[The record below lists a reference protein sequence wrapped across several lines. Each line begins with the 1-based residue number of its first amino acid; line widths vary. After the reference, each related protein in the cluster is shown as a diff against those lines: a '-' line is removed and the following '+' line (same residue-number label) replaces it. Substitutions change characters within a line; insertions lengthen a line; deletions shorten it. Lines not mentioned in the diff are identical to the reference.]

1 MAHGSQP
8 NKSNPRPCSNTSPSM
23 SNLNGAMR
31 KAHFRDIDAWDA
43 LRKRDL
49 EYAINLLVS
58 GEWTINGVIKDGWGS
73 LDARVGGERCHE
85 TALLALILRRIVIT
99 YLRDSKLLETFKALV
114 TGYRAEH
121 AQDKRWTKVFK
132 VQDIYVDDSDRYKH
146 IIKSIINFIG
156 PDWTTFIGSAR
167 TLASFSVLSTME
179 CGLSVYYRRLGDV
192 LVATSKEQRA
202 AGMGEYYDAEY
213 PLRTTFTHISFKLIE
228 KLSAEVL
235 TNGVPESPFGA
246 QPRAWETLPEQAR
259 EMLCWQYKIPITL
272 CMPRL
277 RYENAPDGATSMA
290 TYKLTSAPV
299 RTYISTNESGGSFK
313 MVDTSREGIE
323 DEPCWKLGGYS
334 MYHQSQ
340 PGTLLSSGNDG
351 EYIEA
356 LDQCDVG
363 HLLSL
368 FGFIYRE
375 YPLETENGGV
385 DLVALRSSICGRTAQ
400 SAELSLEGIH
410 SGWGLNSINQAN
422 NLGLLSL
429 SIASDKIASQCNL
442 KDTVLA
448 HQRNS
453 AVRSSYRMQ
462 CKPIPFTFD
471 HIDISTPRHEQAK
484 WAGILRKHLST
495 TEPMYANLFVIGN
508 TFYGMKDEAEAD
520 RLMQVNNDRE
530 KIESLLQ
537 RHPEHDVFLT
547 TNHKAKLT
555 RTLTYYQ
562 SSSFCHRFICKID
575 VAEPVLCSTMGRL
588 LPICIIAG
596 FLGCLSLYIVIHQG
610 NAVDQDYKT
619 ISHLAST
626 LLLVTV
632 ILSIAYGTQQRNG
645 RRDGVNLAQVRFEA
659 ANRSNISLWLPMAL
673 NKEDVTPSP
682 YFLKSNI
689 SVSALS
695 PKPKSGG
702 FCHES

>member
-1 MAHGSQP
+1 
-8 NKSNPRPCSNTSPSM
+8 M
-23 SNLNGAMR
+23 SNLNEAMR
-31 KAHFRDIDAWDA
+31 KPHFRDTDAWDA

-49 EYAINLLVS
+49 EYSINLLVS
-58 GEWTINGVIKDGWGS
+58 GEWTIDGVIKDGWGS

-114 TGYRAEH
+114 TEYRAEH

-156 PDWTTFIGSAR
+156 PDWTTFICSAR

-202 AGMGEYYDAEY
+202 TGMGEYYDAEY
-213 PLRTTFTHISFKLIE
+213 PLRTTFTHVSFKLIE

-235 TNGVPESPFGA
+235 TKGVSESPFGA

-259 EMLCWQYKIPITL
+259 EMFHFSKANKRNPRHNGCSIIVGSFSASMQILIRLCWQYKIPITL

-299 RTYISTNESGGSFK
+299 RTYISTDESGGRFK
-313 MVDTSREGIE
+313 MVDTVQEGIE

-334 MYHQSQ
+334 MYHESQ
-340 PGTLLSSGNDG
+340 PGTLLCSANDG

-356 LDQCDVG
+356 LEQSDVG

-368 FGFIYRE
+368 FGFVHRE
-375 YPLETENGGV
+375 YPPETENGGV
-385 DLVALRSSICGRTAQ
+385 DLVALRSSICGGTAQ
-400 SAELSLEGIH
+400 SVELSLEGIR
-410 SGWGLNSINQAN
+410 SGEGLNSIGQVT

-429 SIASDKIASQCNL
+429 STASDKIASQCNL

-453 AVRSSYRMQ
+453 AARSSYRMQ

-484 WAGILRKHLST
+484 WAGILCKHLST

-537 RHPEHDVFLT
+537 RHPGHDVFLT
-547 TNHKAKLT
+547 TNHKAKLKRSKGET
-555 RTLTYYQ
+555 RKKKV
-562 SSSFCHRFICKID
+562 SPR
-575 VAEPVLCSTMGRL
+575 VV
-588 LPICIIAG
+588 
-596 FLGCLSLYIVIHQG
+596 G
-610 NAVDQDYKT
+610 NEVSK
-619 ISHLAST
+619 H
-626 LLLVTV
+626 
-632 ILSIAYGTQQRNG
+632 
-645 RRDGVNLAQVRFEA
+645 
-659 ANRSNISLWLPMAL
+659 
-673 NKEDVTPSP
+673 
-682 YFLKSNI
+682 FLKFI
-689 SVSALS
+689 AQ
-695 PKPKSGG
+695 
-702 FCHES
+702 

>member
-8 NKSNPRPCSNTSPSM
+8 YKNNPRPCSDTSPSM
-23 SNLNGAMR
+23 SNLNEAMR

-85 TALLALILRRIVIT
+85 TALLALILRRIIIT

-114 TGYRAEH
+114 TEYRAKH

-146 IIKSIINFIG
+146 VIKSIINFIG

-202 AGMGEYYDAEY
+202 AGMGECYDAEY

-235 TNGVPESPFGA
+235 TKGVPESPFGA

-259 EMLCWQYKIPITL
+259 EMFHFSKANKKNPRHNGCSIIVGSFSASMQILIRLCWQYKIPITL

-313 MVDTSREGIE
+313 MVDTSQEGIE

-334 MYHQSQ
+334 MYHESQ

-363 HLLSL
+363 HFLSL
-368 FGFIYRE
+368 FGFIHRE
-375 YPLETENGGV
+375 YPPETKNGGV
-385 DLVALRSSICGRTAQ
+385 DLVALRSSICGGTAQ

-410 SGWGLNSINQAN
+410 SGWGLNSIGQAN

-448 HQRNS
+448 RQRNS

-555 RTLTYYQ
+555 RSKGETRKKKD
-562 SSSFCHRFICKID
+562 SSR
-575 VAEPVLCSTMGRL
+575 
-588 LPICIIAG
+588 IAG
-596 FLGCLSLYIVIHQG
+596 NEVSKHVLKF
-610 NAVDQDYKT
+610 
-619 ISHLAST
+619 
-626 LLLVTV
+626 
-632 ILSIAYGTQQRNG
+632 IAQ
-645 RRDGVNLAQVRFEA
+645 
-659 ANRSNISLWLPMAL
+659 
-673 NKEDVTPSP
+673 
-682 YFLKSNI
+682 
-689 SVSALS
+689 
-695 PKPKSGG
+695 
-702 FCHES
+702 

>member
-8 NKSNPRPCSNTSPSM
+8 YKNNPRPCSNTSPSM
-23 SNLNGAMR
+23 SNLNEAMR
-31 KAHFRDIDAWDA
+31 KSHFRDIDAWDA

-58 GEWTINGVIKDGWGS
+58 GEWTINGDIKDGWDS

-85 TALLALILRRIVIT
+85 TALLALILRRIVIA

-114 TGYRAEH
+114 TEYRAEH

-235 TNGVPESPFGA
+235 TKGVSESPFGA

-299 RTYISTNESGGSFK
+299 RTYISTNESCGSFK
-313 MVDTSREGIE
+313 MVDTAQKGIE

-334 MYHQSQ
+334 MYHESQ
-340 PGTLLSSGNDG
+340 PGTLLSSANDG

-356 LDQCDVG
+356 LEQSDVG

-368 FGFIYRE
+368 FGFVHR
-375 YPLETENGGV
+375 V
-385 DLVALRSSICGRTAQ
+385 DLVALRSSICGGTAR
-400 SAELSLEGIH
+400 SAELSLEGVH
-410 SGWGLNSINQAN
+410 SGWGLSSIGQAN

-429 SIASDKIASQCNL
+429 SIASDKIARQCNL
-442 KDTVLA
+442 NDTVLA
-448 HQRNS
+448 HQHNI
-453 AVRSSYRMQ
+453 AARSSYQMQ

-471 HIDISTPRHEQAK
+471 HIDISTPRHEQSK

-508 TFYGMKDEAEAD
+508 TCYGMKDEAEAD

-537 RHPEHDVFLT
+537 RHPGHDVFLT
-547 TNHKAKLT
+547 TDHKAKLKRSKEET
-555 RTLTYYQ
+555 RKKK
-562 SSSFCHRFICKID
+562 FICKID
-575 VAEPVLCSTMGRL
+575 VAEPVRCA
-588 LPICIIAG
+588 IIIAG

-626 LLLVTV
+626 FLLVTV

-695 PKPKSGG
+695 PKSKSGG
-702 FCHES
+702 FCHGS

>member
-1 MAHGSQP
+1 
-8 NKSNPRPCSNTSPSM
+8 M
-23 SNLNGAMR
+23 SNLDEAMR
-31 KAHFRDIDAWDA
+31 KSHFRDIDAWDA

-58 GEWTINGVIKDGWGS
+58 GEWTINGDIKDGWDS

-85 TALLALILRRIVIT
+85 TALLALILRRIVIA

-114 TGYRAEH
+114 TENRAEH

-132 VQDIYVDDSDRYKH
+132 VQDVYVDDSDRYKH

-235 TNGVPESPFGA
+235 TKGVSESPFGA

-259 EMLCWQYKIPITL
+259 DMFHFSKANKNNPRHNGCSIIVGSFSASMQILIRLCWQYKIPITL

-313 MVDTSREGIE
+313 MVDTVQEGIE

-334 MYHQSQ
+334 MYHESQ
-340 PGTLLSSGNDG
+340 PGTLLSSANDG

-356 LDQCDVG
+356 LEQSDVG

-368 FGFIYRE
+368 FGFVHRE
-375 YPLETENGGV
+375 YPPETENEGV
-385 DLVALRSSICGRTAQ
+385 DLAALRSSICGGTAQ
-400 SAELSLEGIH
+400 SAELSLEGIN
-410 SGWGLNSINQAN
+410 SGWGLNSIGQVN

-429 SIASDKIASQCNL
+429 SIASDKITSQCNL
-442 KDTVLA
+442 NDTVLA

-453 AVRSSYRMQ
+453 AARSSYRMQ

-537 RHPEHDVFLT
+537 QHPEHDVFLT
-547 TNHKAKLT
+547 TNHKAKLKRSKGET
-555 RTLTYYQ
+555 RKKKV
-562 SSSFCHRFICKID
+562 SSR
-575 VAEPVLCSTMGRL
+575 VA
-588 LPICIIAG
+588 
-596 FLGCLSLYIVIHQG
+596 G
-610 NAVDQDYKT
+610 NEVSK
-619 ISHLAST
+619 H
-626 LLLVTV
+626 
-632 ILSIAYGTQQRNG
+632 
-645 RRDGVNLAQVRFEA
+645 
-659 ANRSNISLWLPMAL
+659 
-673 NKEDVTPSP
+673 
-682 YFLKSNI
+682 FLKFI
-689 SVSALS
+689 AQ
-695 PKPKSGG
+695 
-702 FCHES
+702 

>member
-8 NKSNPRPCSNTSPSM
+8 YKNNPRPCSNTSPSM
-23 SNLNGAMR
+23 SNLNEAMR
-31 KAHFRDIDAWDA
+31 KSHFRDIDAWDA

-58 GEWTINGVIKDGWGS
+58 GEWTINGVIKDGWDS

-85 TALLALILRRIVIT
+85 TALLALILRRIVIA

-114 TGYRAEH
+114 IEYRAEH

-146 IIKSIINFIG
+146 VIKSIINFIG

-235 TNGVPESPFGA
+235 TKGVSESPFGA

-259 EMLCWQYKIPITL
+259 EMFHFSKANKKNPRHNGCSIIVGSFSASMQILIRLCWQYKIPITL

-313 MVDTSREGIE
+313 MVDTVQEGIE

-334 MYHQSQ
+334 MYHESQ
-340 PGTLLSSGNDG
+340 PGTLLSSANDG

-356 LDQCDVG
+356 LEQSDVG

-368 FGFIYRE
+368 FGFVHRE
-375 YPLETENGGV
+375 YPPETENGGV
-385 DLVALRSSICGRTAQ
+385 DLAALRSSICGGTAQ
-400 SAELSLEGIH
+400 SAELSLESIH
-410 SGWGLNSINQAN
+410 SGWGLNSIGQVN

-442 KDTVLA
+442 NDTVLA
-448 HQRNS
+448 RQRNS
-453 AVRSSYRMQ
+453 AARSSYRMQ

-547 TNHKAKLT
+547 TNHKAKLKRSKGET
-555 RTLTYYQ
+555 RKKKD
-562 SSSFCHRFICKID
+562 SSR
-575 VAEPVLCSTMGRL
+575 VA
-588 LPICIIAG
+588 
-596 FLGCLSLYIVIHQG
+596 G
-610 NAVDQDYKT
+610 NE
-619 ISHLAST
+619 AS
-626 LLLVTV
+626 
-632 ILSIAYGTQQRNG
+632 
-645 RRDGVNLAQVRFEA
+645 
-659 ANRSNISLWLPMAL
+659 
-673 NKEDVTPSP
+673 KH
-682 YFLKSNI
+682 FLKFI
-689 SVSALS
+689 AQ
-695 PKPKSGG
+695 
-702 FCHES
+702 